1 VFPYVLGAVL
11 TPTEY
16 GTLCRLT
23 AEAAETSGLPFF
35 ASSKKAE
42 QIVVNEGA
50 ERFRAIAVI
59 AQGVAREDARPLQTD
74 ERGKSNA
81 IAAVELAKGVK
92 QFGFQLRVRALARGL
107 RQGNRAFTFNNS
119 HIASI

>member
-1 VFPYVLGAVL
+1 
-11 TPTEY
+11 
-16 GTLCRLT
+16 LT
-23 AEAAETSGLPFF
+23 AEAAEAPGLPFF

-42 QIVVNEGA
+42 QVVVGEGA
-50 ERFRAIAVI
+50 KRFRAVAVVTQ
-59 AQGVAREDARPLQTD
+59 ALAGEDARPLQTD

-92 QFGFQLRVRALARGL
+92 QFGFQLRVRAPARGL